1 MLTFFEYVLLA
12 ILIAIGIAASRWL
25 GQQAYTWMPPQ
36 ATAEAQR
43 VDELFSFLV
52 SLGAFVFIG
61 VVSVILF
68 SIIFYRAPTGDYSE
82 GHPARGSLQIEIL
95 WMVVPIG
102 LVLWLA
108 LQSYNIYEQLNILGL
123 TPIVHLHV
131 PLEEPAYAETVEND
145 AKPAA
150 EEIEVVA
157 KQWAWSFRYPNKATS
172 KELHLVVDRTVRLV
186 LHSEDVIHGFYVP
199 EFRVKQDIIPSRTIT
214 FVFTPTRKG
223 KYQLRDSQFSG
234 TYFAL
239 MNADVCVESPQE
251 YNLWLDRAAQN
262 PTAESDRVFA
272 ESIPPT
278 KTLFNSGWQTISSD
292 RSAVVKHSTEQQA
305 TEVK

>member
-12 ILIAIGIAASRWL
+12 ILIAVAIALSRWI
-25 GQQAYTWMPPQ
+25 GYQAYTWMPPQ
-36 ATAEAQR
+36 ATAEAQK
-43 VDELFSFLV
+43 VDDLFSFLV

-61 VVSVILF
+61 VVSVIVF
-68 SIIFYRAPTGDYSE
+68 SMLFYRAPPGDYSE
-82 GHPARGSLQIEIL
+82 GHPARGSAKIEIL
-95 WMVVPIG
+95 WTVVPVG

-108 LQSYNIYEQLNILGL
+108 LQSYNIYGQLNILGL

-157 KQWAWSFRYPNKATS
+157 KQWDWSFRYPNHATS
-172 KELHLVVDRTVRLV
+172 NELHLVVDRSVRLV
-186 LHSEDVIHGFYVP
+186 LRSQDVLHGFYVP

-214 FVFTPTRKG
+214 FVFTPTREG

-239 MNADVCVESPQE
+239 MNADVYVESPE
-251 YNLWLDRAAQN
+251 AYDRWLDRAAQN
-262 PTAESDRVFA
+262 LTTESDRVFA
-272 ESIPPT
+272 ESTQPA
-278 KTLFNSGWQTISSD
+278 KTLFNSGWQTISPD
-292 RSAVVKHSTEQQA
+292 RSPVVKDSRPQEA
-305 TEVK
+305 T